1 VPEETCEA
9 RITRRA
15 DPNFLSTACEIRRHR
30 AYRKW
35 VDRKGDRVGVRK
47 IWKGTLGGCRFA
59 DIRQPRS
66 GQDTIGLA
74 LRPQLARRYF
84 LVRRRSNSGLP
95 FCGFTR
101 QPSLTAVTRS
111 GSRTA
116 VNPLGNDAH
125 SGRSQM
131 PCLKHPAER
140 RRYGV
145 RVAARYPI
153 SSVVLASDRAVE
165 PATLAMA
172 STRLKHRYGRT
183 LPRFISRRVGSSQ
196 SPCLHSYA
204 KRPLEITFRFR
215 MAPCTGG
222 CWIQYPNFQGLH
234 GSKAGDHTVRYGL
247 KMALISTFL
256 NPVPKLYRTCCVGRL
271 CTHQIVRTRANDVL
285 AS

>member
-1 VPEETCEA
+1 
-9 RITRRA
+9 
-15 DPNFLSTACEIRRHR
+15 
-30 AYRKW
+30 
-35 VDRKGDRVGVRK
+35 VDRKDDRVGVRK

-165 PATLAMA
+165 PATLAKRAMWLHSLEAPLRQNA
-172 STRLKHRYGRT
+172 SA
-183 LPRFISRRVGSSQ
+183 ISSQ
-196 SPCLHSYA
+196 AVGISQSLCLHSYA
-204 KRPLEITFRFR
+204 NRSLERTFPSA
-215 MAPCTGG
+215 MP
-222 CWIQYPNFQGLH
+222 P
-234 GSKAGDHTVRYGL
+234 
-247 KMALISTFL
+247 
-256 NPVPKLYRTCCVGRL
+256 
-271 CTHQIVRTRANDVL
+271 
-285 AS
+285 